1 MTRPDT
7 ATTNTL
13 WLHEVFHRI
22 FDLRDFT
29 TASEFWSEDTVNH
42 FLATGETVRGTT
54 ALIQWFSALF
64 AAVPDFTLTVDN
76 TIDDGLGQIVAQ
88 WRGNGTF
95 TGTAFQ
101 GITPTGRGVQI
112 RGCDVI
118 RLAPDGQ
125 VITNTIY
132 YDGAEFARQIGM
144 LPPAGSRADRLLTRA
159 FNATT
164 ALRRRLGRQPV
175 SESGLGR

>member
-64 AAVPDFTLTVDN
+64 AAVPDFTLGD
-76 TIDDGLGQIVAQ
+76 
-88 WRGNGTF
+88 
-95 TGTAFQ
+95 
-101 GITPTGRGVQI
+101 TP
-112 RGCDVI
+112 
-118 RLAPDGQ
+118 A
-125 VITNTIY
+125 
-132 YDGAEFARQIGM
+132 A
-144 LPPAGSRADRLLTRA
+144 RADKLAQIHETVVKPLM
-159 FNATT
+159 
-164 ALRRRLGRQPV
+164 
-175 SESGLGR
+175 